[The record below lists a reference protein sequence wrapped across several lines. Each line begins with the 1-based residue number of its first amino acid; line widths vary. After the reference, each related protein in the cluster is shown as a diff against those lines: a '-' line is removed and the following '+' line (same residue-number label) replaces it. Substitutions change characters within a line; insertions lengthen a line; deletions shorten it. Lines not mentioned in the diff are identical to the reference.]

1 MKLGYCHLTVIP
13 CRKQASD
20 TSEMVTQLLFGE
32 PYEILEEEE
41 KWTRIVTFTD
51 KYECWVSNNQ
61 IHPCQ
66 AEVLQSFTD
75 NCPTVKVPL
84 VPALHVKQGLR
95 VHLTFGAYLHTV
107 NGTKFSIGTD
117 EYELIVDPESTK
129 DWTLDDLIFK
139 FLNTPYLWGGKSL
152 FGIDCSGL
160 TQVVSR
166 ILGKNIPRDAYQQ
179 AEIGTSIDFNS
190 ITTGDLVFFENK
202 SGKITHVGI
211 ALDHERIAHAS
222 GKVRIDS
229 LDNRGIFDKD
239 QQRYTHAYK
248 SAVSWQSI

>member
-1 MKLGYCHLTVIP
+1 MKIGYCHLTVIP

-61 IHPCQ
+61 INPCP
-66 AEVLQSFTD
+66 AEVLQSFSN

-84 VPALHVKQGLR
+84 VPALHKKQGLR
-95 VHLTFGAYLHTV
+95 VHLTFGSYLHAV
-107 NGTKFSIGTD
+107 NGHNFSIGAD
-117 EYELIVDPESTK
+117 DYELIVDPESTK
-129 DWTLDDLIFK
+129 DWTLQDLIFK

-152 FGIDCSGL
+152 FGIDCSGF

-166 ILGKNIPRDAYQQ
+166 ILGKNLPRDAYQQ
-179 AEIGTSIDFNS
+179 AEIGSSIDFKS
-190 ITTGDLVFFENK
+190 ITAGDLVFFENK
-202 SGKITHVGI
+202 TGKITHVGI
-211 ALDHERIAHAS
+211 ALDGERIVHAS